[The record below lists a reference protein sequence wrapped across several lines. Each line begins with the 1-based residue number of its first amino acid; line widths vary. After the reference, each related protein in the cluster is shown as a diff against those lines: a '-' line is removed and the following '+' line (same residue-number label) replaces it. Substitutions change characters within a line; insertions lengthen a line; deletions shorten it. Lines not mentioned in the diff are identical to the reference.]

1 MTLIRNLKAFIS
13 TSKEPLKK
21 GRALVHFTSDDLGE
35 TLSVMAE
42 GVQITMKYK
51 YIEDMVK
58 RERDQQYTDGHL
70 IIDETDET
78 DEPEQECE
86 PSERS

>member
-1 MTLIRNLKAFIS
+1 MTLIRNLKAFVS
-13 TSKEPLKK
+13 TKKEPLKK
-21 GRALVHFTSDDLGE
+21 GRALVHFASDDLGE

-58 RERDQQYTDGHL
+58 RERDKHYTDGHL

-86 PSERS
+86 PSERA

>member
-35 TLSVMAE
+35 TLRVMAE

-51 YIEDMVK
+51 YIEDMVR
-58 RERDQQYTDGHL
+58 RERDQHYTDGHL

-78 DEPEQECE
+78 DESEQECE

>member
-1 MTLIRNLKAFIS
+1 MTLIRNLKAFVS
-13 TSKEPLKK
+13 TKKEPLRKSH
-21 GRALVHFTSDDLGE
+21 ALVHFTSDDLGE

-58 RERDQQYTDGHL
+58 RERDKHYTDGHL

-86 PSERS
+86 PIERA

>member
-58 RERDQQYTDGHL
+58 RERDCRYTDGHL
-70 IIDETDET
+70 IIDETDE
-78 DEPEQECE
+78 EEQEPKVTE
-86 PSERS
+86 

>member
-21 GRALVHFTSDDLGE
+21 CRALVHFTSDDLGE

-51 YIEDMVK
+51 YIEDMVR
-58 RERDQQYTDGHL
+58 RERDQHYTDGHL

-78 DEPEQECE
+78 DESEQECE

>member
-1 MTLIRNLKAFIS
+1 MTLIRNLKAFVS
-13 TSKEPLKK
+13 TKKEPLRKS
-21 GRALVHFTSDDLGE
+21 RALVHFTSDDLGE

-58 RERDQQYTDGHL
+58 RERDQHYTDGHL

-78 DEPEQECE
+78 DEPKQECE

>member
-58 RERDQQYTDGHL
+58 RERDQHYTDGHL

-86 PSERS
+86 PSERA

>member
-21 GRALVHFTSDDLGE
+21 GRALVNFTSDDLGE

-58 RERDQQYTDGHL
+58 RERDQHYTDGHL

-78 DEPEQECE
+78 DEPKQECE

>member
-1 MTLIRNLKAFIS
+1 MTLIRNIKALVS
-13 TSKEPLKK
+13 TPSELMKK
-21 GRALVHFTSDDLGE
+21 SRAMVHFTSDNLGE

-58 RERDQQYTDGHL
+58 RERDKHYTNGHL
-70 IIDETDET
+70 IIDEGDAPDE
-78 DEPEQECE
+78 DEEEHGKVN
-86 PSERS
+86 

>member
-13 TSKEPLKK
+13 TSKEPLKN
-21 GRALVHFTSDDLGE
+21 GRVLVHFTSDNLGE

-58 RERDQQYTDGHL
+58 RERDQHYTDGHL
-70 IIDETDET
+70 IIDETDDPEK
-78 DEPEQECE
+78 DEMAQKVT
-86 PSERS
+86 S

>member
-42 GVQITMKYK
+42 GVQISMKYK

-58 RERDQQYTDGHL
+58 RERDMHYTDGHL
-70 IIDETDET
+70 IIDETDEA
-78 DEPEQECE
+78 DEPEQESE
-86 PSERS
+86 PSERA